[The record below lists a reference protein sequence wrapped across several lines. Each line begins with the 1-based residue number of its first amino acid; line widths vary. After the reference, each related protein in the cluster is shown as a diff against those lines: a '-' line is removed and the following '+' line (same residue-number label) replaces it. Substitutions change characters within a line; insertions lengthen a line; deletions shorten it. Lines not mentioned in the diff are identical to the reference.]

1 MFMILDNQVKE
12 KGTFLLKAVML
23 VKVAKHMNMQVSG
36 TEKKTKQGKYVFDTR
51 TNRVDEIYSS

>member
-23 VKVAKHMNMQVSG
+23 VKVAKHMNM
-36 TEKKTKQGKYVFDTR
+36 
-51 TNRVDEIYSS
+51 